1 LAWGHNMTNNN
12 RSLANAT
19 YIAQGDVIEG
29 NLKISGV
36 LVVDGELCG
45 QISCG
50 CLVVGKT
57 GRVNGVISV
66 AEAEIYG
73 KIGYQMN
80 VDKILTVYGSGCVE
94 GLWKFNDVIVE
105 KGGSVNGNC
114 VSNRIIIKDIN
125 I

>member
-1 LAWGHNMTNNN
+1 MINNN

-19 YIAQGDVIEG
+19 YIAQGDVIKG

-50 CLVVGKT
+50 FLVVGKT

-73 KIGYQMN
+73 KVGYQMN

-94 GLWKFNDVIVE
+94 GLWKFNHVIVE
-105 KGGSVNGNC
+105 KGGSVNGNS
-114 VSNRIIIKDIN
+114 VSSRIIIKDIN

>member
-1 LAWGHNMTNNN
+1 MINNN

-36 LVVDGELCG
+36 

-50 CLVVGKT
+50 FLVVGKT

-73 KIGYQMN
+73 KVGYQMN

-94 GLWKFNDVIVE
+94 GLWKFNHVIVE
-105 KGGSVNGNC
+105 KGGSVNGNS
-114 VSNRIIIKDIN
+114 VSSRIIIKDIN